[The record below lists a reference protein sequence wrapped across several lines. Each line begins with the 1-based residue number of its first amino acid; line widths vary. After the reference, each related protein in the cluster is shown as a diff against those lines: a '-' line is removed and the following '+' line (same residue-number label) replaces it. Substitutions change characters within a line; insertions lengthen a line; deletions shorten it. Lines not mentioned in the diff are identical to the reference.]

1 MQLEL
6 LSRLA
11 VGGMAELY
19 LARVEGQD
27 VPVVLK
33 RGRKDADP
41 RIDALLRTE
50 AALWLPLQHP
60 NLVRALDLVEIN
72 DRPCLLMEL
81 VEGVSLAQV
90 QQARKGRPLSPAMA
104 AYLCREIAGALSHV
118 HAVRPPTVHG
128 DVTASNILISRSGEV
143 KLGDFGIAE
152 PAGAIRTTGEL
163 RGQAGH
169 VAPETL
175 QGAPADVRSD
185 LFQLGLLLAELLQGG
200 PLFASDDEQA
210 ALTALSRFQPKQLE
224 KPELAPP
231 GLWRIAVQLLQPD
244 PDKRLAHAH
253 EALEGLVEF
262 AAPVGKPQVAAL
274 LRHALPDWRS
284 PLDVLHG
291 APPPRN
297 DARAQTEPAL
307 APAKPPDVPW
317 ETAPEQP
324 PATPARQ
331 DSPTP
336 AMSFPARLE
345 SPTPAPAE
353 QEPLP
358 ESPTPAHAFD
368 LEPVPESPTPAHAFT
383 LDGPPIDIDALQARI
398 REELTRARESRSEP
412 DTARPGTLARVAL
425 ETGLVLLSDLEL
437 AALPLPPLLIKRLPR
452 AWAERLRAIPIAADA
467 STILVAMA
475 EAEPKRL
482 METVRSVTGCTTVR
496 GILASPGAIA
506 AAIERGYEAAG
517 LRREALLKL

>member
-1 MQLEL
+1 
-6 LSRLA
+6 
-11 VGGMAELY
+11 MAELY

-27 VPVVLK
+27 APVVLK

-60 NLVRALDLVEIN
+60 NLVRALDLVQIN
-72 DRPCLLMEL
+72 ERPCLLMEL

-90 QQARKGRPLSPAMA
+90 QQARNGRPLSPAMA
-104 AYLCREIAGALSHV
+104 AYLCREIAGGLSHV
-118 HAVRPPTVHG
+118 HAARPPTVHG
-128 DVTASNILISRSGEV
+128 DVTASNILLSRTGQV

-210 ALTALSRFQPKQLE
+210 ALSALLRFQPKQLE

-231 GLWRIAVQLLQPD
+231 GLWRIVVQLLQPD
-244 PDKRLAHAH
+244 PDRRLAHAH
-253 EALEGLVEF
+253 EALEALVEF

-284 PLDVLHG
+284 PLDVLNG
-291 APPPRN
+291 EPPPPKN

-317 ETAPEQP
+317 ETEPLPTP
-324 PATPARQ
+324 PPVRQ

-336 AMSFPARLE
+336 AKSFPARLE
-345 SPTPAPAE
+345 SPTPAPGE

-358 ESPTPAHAFD
+358 ESPTPAHAFE
-368 LEPVPESPTPAHAFT
+368 LEPPADSPTPAHAFT
-383 LDGPPIDIDALQARI
+383 LDGPPIDIDALQARL
-398 REELTRARESRSEP
+398 RDELTRARESRSEP

-425 ETGLVLLSDLEL
+425 ETGLILLSDLEL
-437 AALPLPPLLIKRLPR
+437 AALPLPPLLLKRLPR

-475 EAEPKRL
+475 EPEPKRL
-482 METVRSVTGCTTVR
+482 METIRSVTGCSTVR